1 MSSGG
6 GRGGRHSPWG
16 RPASEA
22 QGHHDEQ
29 REPDHED
36 AHVDAEQQA
45 RLLVHE
51 LAGGARVGPL
61 GGLGEVDVGG
71 RNAPAFAIR
80 YGGKACAYLNRC
92 AHVAMELDW
101 QPGMFFDFDAEYLLC
116 STHGAFYDPIT
127 GACRGGA
134 CTGHGGLRAL
144 TVVEQDGRV
153 LWQPDGYA
161 EPLRPT
167 I

>member
-1 MSSGG
+1 MAAAVFASKSTSAGATHRRLRFATA
-6 GRGGRHSPWG
+6 GRR
-16 RPASEA
+16 
-22 QGHHDEQ
+22 
-29 REPDHED
+29 
-36 AHVDAEQQA
+36 
-45 RLLVHE
+45 
-51 LAGGARVGPL
+51 
-61 GGLGEVDVGG
+61 
-71 RNAPAFAIR
+71 I
-80 YGGKACAYLNRC
+80 CAYLNRC

-134 CTGHGGLRAL
+134 CTGYGGLRAL

-161 EPLRPT
+161 EPLRPA